1 FSETAHKAGFE
12 DGDIPIKADGKELT
26 TLSGD
31 MIRNIAE
38 AKNVEVIR
46 NGKTETITMPD
57 EFMLKLIGAN
67 EKFASFRNPVVVKEA
82 IKGNGA
88 IEAGLQSGDSLTAIN
103 GKASPG
109 YSDYARFIKS
119 KQREKRKYHILPR
132 RTRTKRLCGSR

>member
-1 FSETAHKAGFE
+1 MVLQILLYQQQINAKAGLSFSETAHKAGFE

-82 IKGNGA
+82 IKGT
-88 IEAGLQSGDSLTAIN
+88 EQSKPDCKAETA
-103 GKASPG
+103 
-109 YSDYARFIKS
+109 
-119 KQREKRKYHILPR
+119 
-132 RTRTKRLCGSR
+132 